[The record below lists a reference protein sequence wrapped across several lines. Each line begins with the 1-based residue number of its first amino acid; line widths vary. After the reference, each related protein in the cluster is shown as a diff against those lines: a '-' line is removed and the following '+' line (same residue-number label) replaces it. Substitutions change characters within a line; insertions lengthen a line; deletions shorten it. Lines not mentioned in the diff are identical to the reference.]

1 MFDEQTQETIVV
13 PEMEALILQ
22 RRRKANRFR
31 KWDRPSRPE
40 LSPRQ
45 KRTDRIQVGCQS
57 VTSPEEVPLNWEDIE
72 GDNWDCEPSSVDAEE
87 GDTDLDDAF
96 G

>member
-1 MFDEQTQETIVV
+1 MSLG
-13 PEMEALILQ
+13 P
-22 RRRKANRFR
+22 
-31 KWDRPSRPE
+31 
-40 LSPRQ
+40 
-45 KRTDRIQVGCQS
+45 
-57 VTSPEEVPLNWEDIE
+57 SPEEVPLNWEDIE